1 MPVPLLRPS
10 VLNPRLSRHC
20 IFAKSSSPVYAFG
33 QRSCRAEVL
42 FEWSCCVGIHDK
54 DGVVPVNPDSVF
66 LSAERITLSLL
77 ISSYIA
83 KFLAI
88 VCIRSRRSRYSR
100 PPVRCSC
107 PGSCRLGYSRM
118 YPAVVLGFRPR
129 FSIMFK
135 LLQFIR
141 FWETMHTCVVA
152 DVSAVPSNSP
162 CSSLWIHD
170 SLFTVIFTSPQVSLC
185 PCVPVSRS
193 TSYCKFDSDLVFV
206 QSLFTVFCWSGTE
219 SYFRDFF
226 FRFGV
231 WSSSLR

>member
-66 LSAERITLSLL
+66 LSAERTTLSLL

-88 VCIRSRRSRYSR
+88 VWIRSRRSRYSR
-100 PPVRCSC
+100 LPVRCSC
-107 PGSCRLGYSRM
+107 LGSCRLRYSRM
-118 YPAVVLGFRPR
+118 YPAVVSWFSSKVFDHVQVTADSFAFGKQCTRVLLRRSLLYRVTRHARHCR
-129 FSIMFK
+129 FTIHGHIHATSIILRVVVDI
-135 LLQFIR
+135 LLQ
-141 FWETMHTCVVA
+141 V
-152 DVSAVPSNSP
+152 
-162 CSSLWIHD
+162 
-170 SLFTVIFTSPQVSLC
+170 
-185 PCVPVSRS
+185 
-193 TSYCKFDSDLVFV
+193 
-206 QSLFTVFCWSGTE
+206 
-219 SYFRDFF
+219 
-226 FRFGV
+226 
-231 WSSSLR
+231 